1 MSHYRIG
8 FIGAGNMG
16 GSLARAACK
25 GVDPKQVLITDYNQA
40 AAQDLA
46 GQIGCDAAEN
56 NEQVV
61 RQCKIVMLGV
71 KPHILPGVLR
81 QIAPVLAEE
90 LAKGEEKLLVSMA
103 AGVTMASIQSYLG
116 EASKVPLLRIMPNTP
131 AAVGKGM
138 MLIHTEHCPPA
149 LADEFEQV
157 MSQSGRI
164 DRIPESLSDAAAT
177 VSGCAPAFAYQFIE
191 GLADGAVMAGV
202 PRDKAMAYAA
212 QALLGAAAM
221 VLETGKHPGTL
232 KDAVCSPGG
241 STIVGV
247 AKLEEGGLRG
257 ACIQAVTGA
266 YQKNIQ
272 LGKQ

>member
-1 MSHYRIG
+1 MSQYQIG

-16 GSLARAACK
+16 GSLARAACQ
-25 GVDPKQVLITDYNQA
+25 GIDPKQVLITDYNPETA
-40 AAQDLA
+40 RSLA
-46 GQIGCDAAEN
+46 GQIGCAVAES

-61 RQCKIVMLGV
+61 TQCRFIMLGV
-71 KPHILPGVLR
+71 KPHILPGVLK
-81 QIAPVLAEE
+81 QIAPALARQLAE
-90 LAKGEEKLLVSMA
+90 GEEKVLVSMA
-103 AGVTMASIQSYLG
+103 AGVTMATIQSYLG
-116 EASKVPLLRIMPNTP
+116 EAARVPLLRIMPNTP
-131 AAVGKGM
+131 AAIGKGM
-138 MLIHTEHCPPA
+138 MLVHTEHCPEQFA
-149 LADEFEQV
+149 AEFERI
-157 MSQSGRI
+157 MARSGRL
-164 DRIPESLSDAAAT
+164 DRVPESLSDAAAA

-221 VLETGKHPGTL
+221 VLETGRHPGAL

-247 AKLEEGGLRG
+247 AKLEEGGLRS
-257 ACIQAVTGA
+257 ACIQAVMGA